1 MLGFKIYKTV
11 IMDGSNKKL
20 VDEITSTFEMML
32 GKKFRIKAKPIDK
45 DHPTM
50 MVFTTFTSANRY
62 HDTRRLINRTYPGL
76 CVFDA
81 NVKAF

>member
-1 MLGFKIYKTV
+1 MLGFKFYKTV
-11 IMDGSNKKL
+11 IMDGSNKRV

-32 GKKFRIKAKPIDK
+32 GKRFRIKAKSVDK

-50 MVFTTFTSANRY
+50 LVSTTLTSANRY

-81 NVKAF
+81 NM

>member
-1 MLGFKIYKTV
+1 MLGFKFYKTV
-11 IMDGSNKKL
+11 IMDGSNKRV
-20 VDEITSTFEMML
+20 VDEITSTFEMTL

-50 MVFTTFTSANRY
+50 LVFTTLASANRY
-62 HDTRRLINRTYPGL
+62 HDTRRLINKTYPGL

-81 NVKAF
+81 KM